1 VARKWG
7 DMTIE
12 ISLDGSV
19 ALVTGSGAGIGREI
33 ARWLARAGAAVAVN
47 DINGERAEE
56 TVALI
61 GAEGGR
67 AAAVVADVR
76 QPDLAAGLSQ
86 RVIDA
91 FGRLDIAVNNVG
103 MTAGRVA
110 RPFLESSAQDAGAI
124 VEQNLLATYQCC
136 LSEAKSLVAQGDGG
150 CIINVSSG
158 ETTRPSLGL
167 SSYGASKAGINH
179 LTMTLAAELGPHGIR
194 VNAMAPGTTF
204 TEEIRAVIGAE
215 QFAAISASTP
225 LQRVTEPEELG
236 RLAVFLA
243 SDLSRCITGQLIL
256 ADAGAHLGRRPLSVP
271 GLSAPTGDGAGTPG
285 PAPR

>member
-1 VARKWG
+1 
-7 DMTIE
+7 MSIQ

-19 ALVTGSGAGIGREI
+19 ALVTGAGAGIGREI

-47 DINGERAEE
+47 DIDGERARA

-61 GAEGGR
+61 AEDGGQ
-67 AAAVVADVR
+67 AIDVVADVR
-76 QPDLAAGLSQ
+76 QPDLAAALPQ
-86 RVIDA
+86 RVVDA
-91 FGRLDIAVNNVG
+91 LGRLDVAVNNVG

-110 RPFLESSAQDAGAI
+110 RPFIEAPASDAAAI

-136 LSEAKSLVAQGDGG
+136 LAEAKILVAQGQGG
-150 CIINVSSG
+150 TIINVSSG

-167 SSYGASKAGINH
+167 ASYGASKAAINH

-243 SDLSRCITGQLIL
+243 SDLSRCVTGQLIL

-271 GLSAPTGDGAGTPG
+271 GLTAPSAGTAG
-285 PAPR
+285 